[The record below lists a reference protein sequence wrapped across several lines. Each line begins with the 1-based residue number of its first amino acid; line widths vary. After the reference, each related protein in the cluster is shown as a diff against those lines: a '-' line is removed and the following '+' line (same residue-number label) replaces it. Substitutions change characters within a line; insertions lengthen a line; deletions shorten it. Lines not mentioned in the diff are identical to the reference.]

1 MVNSPLPVNY
11 GDELASKLSLAKAPA
26 SLIKPG
32 AAAQLA
38 MTRLTVSAG
47 LDRPTQKV
55 IPEKA
60 FSISLHLIRP
70 DCSGWGD
77 WINGKFHPV
86 KSWAAGGVGIYDL
99 ESDPIAVRASAF
111 DSVHYHLSRA
121 TLNAYTE
128 ASELPAV
135 DTLSCIQGTADPV
148 LRHLTDMVLPSI
160 GSPGHFCELFWD
172 HFVLTLRAHVIRA
185 YSTAKVERKTYM
197 GGLAPWQKRRV
208 TEILRERLE
217 GGVTLAT
224 LASEC
229 ALSASHFARSFKRA
243 FGVPVHRYLVLQR
256 VERAKS
262 LLMYSKSSLS
272 EIALQSGFADQAAFS
287 RTFGTLVGVTPGRWR
302 KEHNRPVNICMISAP
317 EPIQSLNARPTIGT
331 GMRSNCD
338 ERRLEGLECAI

>member
-1 MVNSPLPVNY
+1 MDNLPLPVNY
-11 GDELASKLSLAKAPA
+11 GDELASKLSLAKAPS

-38 MTRLTVSAG
+38 MTRLTVNAG
-47 LDRPTQKV
+47 LDCPTQKI

-77 WINGKFHPV
+77 WINGSYHQV

-99 ESDPIAVRASAF
+99 ESDPVAVRTGAF

-128 ASELPAV
+128 ASGLRAV
-135 DTLSCIQGTADPV
+135 GTLSCVQGTADPV

-160 GSPGHFCELFWD
+160 GNPGHFCELFWD
-172 HFVLTLRAHVIRA
+172 HFVLMLCAHVVRA
-185 YSTAKVERKTYM
+185 YSVARVERKMYR

-208 TEILRERLE
+208 TEILRERLD
-217 GGVTLAT
+217 GDVTLAT

-229 ALSASHFARSFKRA
+229 ALSESHFARSFKRA
-243 FGVPVHRYLVLQR
+243 FGVPVHRYLVSQR

-262 LLMYSKSSLS
+262 LLMYSKIPLS

-287 RTFGTLVGVTPGRWR
+287 RTFGALVGVTPGRWR
-302 KEHNRPVNICMISAP
+302 KEHNRAGNISVISVP
-317 EPIQSLNARPTIGT
+317 ELVQFPNPQPAIGT
-331 GMRSNCD
+331 RIRSLCD
-338 ERRLEGLECAI
+338 ERQLKELECAI